1 VPFTAEMFKPTTT
14 KIKNNNKYV
23 AAAAPAERSLKKTKK
38 WAWQPRQLSHTP
50 FQLSRDY
57 YNTAFLV
64 ILLTA
69 KVFIPSKN

>member
-50 FQLSRDY
+50 FS
-57 YNTAFLV
+57 TV
-64 ILLTA
+64 T
-69 KVFIPSKN
+69 